1 MKNSRKALSVFSLV
15 MINIIAVDSLRS
27 LPISAEYGFS
37 LVFYYLLCG
46 IGFLLPV
53 ALVAAEL
60 ATGWPKNGGI
70 YIWLREAFGKK
81 MGFLVVWVQWIY
93 NVIWYPTILSLL
105 AATLAYVINP
115 VLANSKI
122 YIFFM
127 VLALFWLATIV
138 NLFGIKISSL
148 LSTIATTLGTLV
160 PMAFII
166 ALGYSWLHFNK
177 PIAIKLTTY
186 SFFPD
191 LSSIGN
197 LALLSSVV
205 FGLIGLEMSAI
216 HAGDVK
222 NPQRDYPRAVF
233 ISAAVILITL
243 ILGSLAIAIVI
254 PQTQIRLDAGLIE
267 SFQIFFNAFKLPYMV
282 PIIALLIVLGGFG
295 TVAAWVLGPS
305 RAIMIAA
312 RDDAAPR
319 FFTKCNQH
327 KAPAN
332 VLISQAIIVSLL
344 SLFFIYMPSI
354 NSAFVMLSTMTA
366 QLALVVYMLMFA
378 AAIKLRYS
386 QPLIER
392 KYRIPGGNLG
402 MWLVAGLGFLVSIVI
417 FFIGFVPPTQIPI
430 GNTLIYKMI
439 LIIGCVVMCLPIFI
453 SLKTTNNAL

>member
-1 MKNSRKALSVFSLV
+1 MKNSKKALSVFSLV

-46 IGFLLPV
+46 VGFLLPV

-60 ATGWPKNGGI
+60 ATGWPETGGI
-70 YIWLREAFGKK
+70 YIWLREAFGKNL
-81 MGFLVVWVQWIY
+81 GFLVVWIQWIY
-93 NVIWYPTILSLL
+93 NIIWYPTILSLL
-105 AATLAYVINP
+105 AATLAYVVNP
-115 VLANSKI
+115 VFANSKF
-122 YIFFM
+122 YIFSM
-127 VLALFWLATIV
+127 VLVFFWLATIV
-138 NLFGIKISSL
+138 NLYGLRISSL
-148 LSTIATTLGTLV
+148 LSTIATIFGTLV
-160 PMAFII
+160 PMAFIT
-166 ALGYSWLHFNK
+166 ALGYLWLHFDK
-177 PIAIKLTTY
+177 PIAIDFNAQ

-191 LSSIGN
+191 LSSLGN

-233 ISAAVILITL
+233 ISAAIILVTL

-254 PQTQIRLDAGLIE
+254 PQAQIRLDAGLIQ
-267 SFQIFFNAFKLPYMV
+267 SFQIFFSAFKLQFMV
-282 PIIALLIVLGGFG
+282 PVIALLIVLGGFG
-295 TVAAWVLGPS
+295 AVAAWVLGPS

-312 RDDAAPR
+312 RDDAAPK
-319 FFTKCNQH
+319 FFIKSNRH

-332 VLISQAIIVSLL
+332 VLISQAIVVSLL

-354 NSAFVMLSTMTA
+354 NAAFVLLSTMTA

-386 QPLIER
+386 QPNIER
-392 KYRIPGGNLG
+392 KYKIPGGKFG
-402 MWLVAGLGFLVSIVI
+402 MWLVAGLGFLVCVMI
-417 FFIGFVPPTQIPI
+417 FFIGFVPPSQIPI
-430 GNTLIYKMI
+430 GNTATYEAI
-439 LIIGCVVMCLPIFI
+439 LILGCVVMCLPIFI
-453 SLKTTNNAL
+453 KHKVCK